1 MTEEHVLICVAWPYA
16 NGPLHLGHVA
26 GCYLPPDIQARFERA
41 LGNRVLMV
49 SGSDE
54 HGTPITVSAEQNNI
68 TPQEVVD
75 TYHSLNSKALLDLGC
90 SWEPQVDAR
99 GIEYG
104 GALFN
109 RTTDERHKEL
119 VQENFLSLHEA
130 GLFETKTMKQY
141 YEQNAD
147 GTGRFL
153 PDRYVEGTCPACG
166 ADGARGDQCDACG
179 ATYEAEELQNPV
191 SKMNPGAQIEIRD
204 TDHLFYRLD
213 LFQEALEQHA
223 STQQTNWKSNVRA
236 MTKQWLDMGL
246 RPRAVTRD
254 LSWGIPL
261 PLDGEEWEGK
271 CVYVWFEA
279 VQGYSTCARI
289 WADSIANEA
298 GHPDGKD
305 AWKKWWNIS
314 EDGTTPRHLYFLGK
328 DNIPFH
334 TVIWPSLIMGLNHA
348 KNGKIAEDKVQLPGP
363 GDLALE
369 TNVPAME
376 YLMLAGGQFSKSRK
390 HAVWLPS
397 FLERFDPDTLRYYLG
412 INMPEN
418 HDTDFNWPDFVE
430 KINTELIAAY
440 GNFVHRVLTLGHRLP
455 SGETGPLAG
464 VENMDLTQTHR
475 DKLTELHQ
483 SITTSLQRHRYK
495 EALRSVMN
503 ASQYGNQML
512 QSATPWKYLKDDTP
526 SQERTQSLSD
536 LAFGWRIA
544 RFLAITTQPFMP
556 FSAQR
561 LWESL
566 GQKGDVSAQSWH
578 SAIDWDAQMTWDETP
593 PTPLFKRL
601 ELDEILASE
610 QALAEATDVAADDPG
625 HGVKGGKKKK
635 QKAKGDTKM
644 PEAPEGTT
652 YLEFD
657 TFMKVDLRV
666 GKITSVEDHPNAD
679 RLYVVTIDD
688 GSDKERTICA
698 GLKAFYAPEQMMGKS
713 VVFVANLKPR
723 PLRGVVSEGMML
735 AADDGNDNVRL
746 ITIDGDMT
754 TGAQVR

>member
-1 MTEEHVLICVAWPYA
+1 MTSEHVLICVAWPYA

-41 LGNRVLMV
+41 RGNRVLIV

-54 HGTPITVSAEQNNI
+54 HGTPITVSAEQNGV
-68 TPQEVVD
+68 TPQDIVD
-75 TYHSLNSKALLDLGC
+75 TYHAMNSKALLDLGC
-90 SWEPQVDAR
+90 VWEPKVDPR
-99 GIEYG
+99 GVEYG

-109 RTTDERHKEL
+109 RTSDERHKKM
-119 VQENFLSLHEA
+119 VQDNFSSLYEA
-130 GLFETKTMKQY
+130 GFFEAKTMKQY
-141 YEQNAD
+141 YETNAD

-153 PDRYVEGTCPACG
+153 PDRYVEGICPSCE

-179 ATYEAEELQNPV
+179 ATYEAEELNEPV
-191 SKMNPGAQIEIRD
+191 SKMNPSASIEVRD
-204 TDHLFYRLD
+204 TEHLFYRLD
-213 LFQEALEQHA
+213 VFQSALEQHA
-223 STQQTNWKSNVRA
+223 ASQQGVWKSNVRA

-261 PLDGEEWEGK
+261 PLEGKNWDGK

-279 VQGYSTCARI
+279 VQGYSTCAKI
-289 WADSIANEA
+289 WADSVAKPA
-298 GHPDGKD
+298 GHPSGSE
-305 AWKKWWNIS
+305 AWKDWWCVGENG
-314 EDGTTPRHLYFLGK
+314 EKPRHLYFLGK

-334 TVIWPSLIMGLNHA
+334 TVIWPALILGMNHA
-348 KNGKIAEDKVQLPGP
+348 NKGLSVEDKIELPGP
-363 GDLALE
+363 GEMALE
-369 TNVPAME
+369 SNVPAME

-397 FLERFDPDTLRYYLG
+397 FLERFDPDTLRYYLS

-418 HDTDFNWPDFVE
+418 HDTDFNWPDFVG

-440 GNFVHRVLTLGHRLP
+440 GNFVHRVLTLGQRLP
-455 SGETGPLAG
+455 TGENGPLAG
-464 VENMDLTQTHR
+464 VEHAELTVGHQS
-475 DKLTELHQ
+475 KLEELHA
-483 SITTSLQRHRYK
+483 SITLSLEKHRYK
-495 EALRSVMN
+495 EALRTVMN

-512 QSATPWKYLKDDTP
+512 QGATPWKFLKDDTP
-526 SQERTQSLSD
+526 SPERTQSLSD

-561 LWESL
+561 LWQAL
-566 GQKGDVSAQSWH
+566 GQTGEVSNAH
-578 SAIDWDAQMTWDETP
+578 WDAAVDWADPMTWNPEEP
-593 PTPLFKRL
+593 IPLFKRL
-601 ELDEILASE
+601 ELDEILESE
-610 QALAEATDVAADDPG
+610 QALADPEESSKTDPG

-635 QKAKGDTKM
+635 GKSKEKKTM
-644 PEAPEGTT
+644 TEAPEGIT

-666 GKITSVEDHPNAD
+666 GKITAVEDHPNAD
-679 RLYVVTIDD
+679 RLFVVTLDD
-688 GSDKERTICA
+688 GSETARTICA
-698 GLKAFYAPEQMMGKS
+698 GLKAYYSIEEMVGKS

-723 PLRGVVSEGMML
+723 PLRGVNSEGMML
-735 AADDGNDNVRL
+735 AADDGQDNVRL
-746 ITIDGDMT
+746 ITIDGDIA
-754 TGAQVR
+754 TGSQVR